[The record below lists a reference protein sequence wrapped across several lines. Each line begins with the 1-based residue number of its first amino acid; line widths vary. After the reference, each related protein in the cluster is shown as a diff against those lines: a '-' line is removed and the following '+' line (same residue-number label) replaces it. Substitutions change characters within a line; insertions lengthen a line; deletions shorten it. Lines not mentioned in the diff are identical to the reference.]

1 MWDSDHMGHVN
12 ILLSGILSFNLCT
25 IWQWLWG
32 WKLWWRACAKVA
44 LPGKHKEMESIA
56 KPISQGGLTTK
67 ILLDNNDDD
76 DEYENIH
83 QFNYDSKEK

>member
-1 MWDSDHMGHVN
+1 
-12 ILLSGILSFNLCT
+12 
-25 IWQWLWG
+25 
-32 WKLWWRACAKVA
+32 
-44 LPGKHKEMESIA
+44 MESIA